1 MKKLAI
7 VISSPSGGGK
17 TTICNKLINDVKS
30 PLYGKVRFSISATTR
45 AKRGEEVDGR
55 DYYFLSK
62 EEFENKIQNGDF
74 LEYAEVFGN
83 YYGTLKSE
91 VNSDK
96 HIIFDID
103 VAGQRQ
109 LKDKIEILSIFLLP
123 PSINELEARI
133 NKRGDLTKEQI
144 QKRISGAKKEIE
156 HFSNYDFTL
165 INKDVE
171 QTFNTMCDVIF
182 AYFVK
187 LHPEV
192 IQLSEDFSCVYKSI

>member
-1 MKKLAI
+1 MNKLAI

-17 TTICNKLINDVKS
+17 TTICQKLINDAKS
-30 PLYGKVRFSISATTR
+30 PLYGRVRFSISATTR

-55 DYYFLSK
+55 EYYFLSR
-62 EEFENKIQNGDF
+62 EEFEKKIQNDDF

-91 VNSDK
+91 ANSGK

-103 VAGQRQ
+103 VEGQKQ
-109 LKDKIEILSIFLLP
+109 LKNKIETLSIFLLP
-123 PSINELEARI
+123 PSIMELEARI
-133 NKRGDLTKEQI
+133 HKRGDLTQEQI
-144 QKRISGAKKEIE
+144 KIRINEAKKEIN
-156 HFSNYDFTL
+156 HISNYNFAI

-171 QTFNTMCDVIF
+171 QTFNTVCDIIF

-187 LHPEV
+187 LHPEA